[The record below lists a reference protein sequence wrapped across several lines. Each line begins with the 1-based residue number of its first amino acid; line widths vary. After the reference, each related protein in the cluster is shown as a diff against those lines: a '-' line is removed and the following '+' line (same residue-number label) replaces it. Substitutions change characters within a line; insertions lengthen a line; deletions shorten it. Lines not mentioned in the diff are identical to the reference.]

1 MRKSA
6 SKIERVN
13 SVSDAEQAKSPFDL
27 WRRVP
32 LFWRFQLVGWVVFE
46 FLSYPFKVVL
56 LGGPQAA
63 FTAIVLRDSVGF
75 ILTCAMRSV
84 YQRTYHEEMSL
95 ARAALL
101 VVAVSLVVGSILTI
115 LSSVL
120 GQTITLEEQRIF
132 GKIAT
137 LEMFL
142 FWTSLA
148 AAWSLLY
155 FSIKL
160 LRDAGNRAV
169 RVAQA
174 EAARREAEVKML
186 RAQMNPHFLF
196 NALNT
201 IRAGIQWPPEQLVAI
216 IDGLAGYLRF
226 SLAHRNDESIPI
238 GEEFDALVDYLA
250 VEKARFGNDLEIE
263 TLIDE
268 DARSAE
274 GPGTMLQPLVENAVK
289 YGRSTSPLP
298 LRIRIQVTAE
308 TGFLRV
314 EVANTG
320 AWVEPNTAESVG
332 GVGLSNLRR
341 RLRMAHHD
349 RHSFDTIAENGWVII
364 RIWIPRKMT
373 P

>member
-1 MRKSA
+1 VTKFRDNPES
-6 SKIERVN
+6 SP
-13 SVSDAEQAKSPFDL
+13 SVGAIRGIWSQI
-27 WRRVP
+27 P
-32 LFWRFQLVGWVVFE
+32 LFWRFQLVGWIIFE
-46 FLSYPFKVVL
+46 SLSYPFKVVM

-63 FTAIVLRDSVGF
+63 ITAVLLRDSVGF

-84 YQRTYHEEMSL
+84 YQRFFHEGMSL
-95 ARAALL
+95 PRAAIL
-101 VVAVSLVVGSILTI
+101 VVAVSLVVASILTA
-115 LSSVL
+115 LSSAL
-120 GQTITLEEQRIF
+120 GQIIRLEEQTAF
-132 GKIAT
+132 GKTAT
-137 LEMFL
+137 FEVFL
-142 FWTSLA
+142 FWMSLA
-148 AAWSLLY
+148 VSWSLLY

-174 EAARREAEVKML
+174 ETARREAEVKML

-250 VEKARFGNDLEIE
+250 VEKARFGKEIEIE
-263 TLIDE
+263 THIDE

-289 YGRSTSPLP
+289 YGRSTSSLP

-308 TGFLRV
+308 TGFLRI

-320 AWVEPNTAESVG
+320 VWIEPSSAKSVG

-349 RHSFDTIAENGWVII
+349 QHTFETLAENGWVLI
-364 RIWIPRKMT
+364 RIRIPRKMT
-373 P
+373 